1 MVNFGLLGAGLVMGI
16 SAFGSALGV
25 GIAGQGVIGSWK
37 KCYVANKPAPMLLLA
52 FAGAPLTQVFYG
64 YILMGQM
71 KEAAFANPENGLLYL
86 GFGIASGVAIAFSA
100 IMQGKEAAA
109 GADSQ
114 AETGK
119 GFAQY
124 IAVIGVAETIAL
136 FGMVLT
142 MISL

>member
-1 MVNFGLLGAGLVMGI
+1 MNLGLLGAGLVMGI
-16 SAFGSALGV
+16 SALGSAIGV
-25 GIAGQGVIGSWK
+25 GTAGQGVIGAWK
-37 KCYVANKPAPMLLLA
+37 RCYVANKPAPMLLLV
-52 FAGAPLTQVFYG
+52 FAGAPITQIFYG

-71 KEAAFANPENGLLYL
+71 KAAAISSPENGLLYL
-86 GFGIASGVAIAFSA
+86 GFGLASGITISFSA